1 MNDNHGLTA
10 SNLLGSLPQVLR
22 DDESM
27 VALAKSVA
35 AVLEKRKDEIRTIA
49 IYPRIDELP
58 EDLLDILAKD
68 FKVDWWDKGY
78 SLETK
83 REILKT
89 SWHTHRILGTKD
101 AVTTA
106 LRALYDQ
113 FDVKEWWEY
122 GGEPGFF
129 KVETQSFQLI
139 CELDK
144 FVATLSAVKRLTAHL
159 EKVNVKAAMY
169 QTVGVGVAA
178 QFELVNT
185 YVMKSFNLNELLNWL
200 VDEGGN
206 ILTNEFGDILTV

>member
-1 MNDNHGLTA
+1 MNKNHGLTA
-10 SNLLGSLPQVLR
+10 SNLLASLPQVLQ

-27 VALAKSVA
+27 AALAKSVA

-49 IYPRIDELP
+49 IYPRIEELP

-68 FKVDWWDKGY
+68 FKVDWWDKDY

-89 SWHTHRILGTKD
+89 SWQTHRILGTKE

-113 FDVKEWWEY
+113 FEVKEWWEY
-122 GGEPGFF
+122 GGEPGYF
-129 KVETQSFQLI
+129 KVETRSFQLI

-159 EKVNVKAAMY
+159 EKVNVMADVY
-169 QTVGVGVAA
+169 QAVGVGVAEKFA
-178 QFELVNT
+178 FVNS
-185 YVMKSFNLNELLNWL
+185 YIMKEFDLNELLSWL
-200 VDEGGN
+200 VDEQGN
-206 ILTNEFGDILTV
+206 ILIDELGNILIE

>member
-1 MNDNHGLTA
+1 MNKNHGLTA
-10 SNLLGSLPQVLR
+10 SNLLASLPQVLQ
-22 DDESM
+22 DDEGM
-27 VALAKSVA
+27 AALAKSVA
-35 AVLEKRKDEIRTIA
+35 AVLEKRKGEIRTIA

-89 SWHTHRILGTKD
+89 SWHTHRILGTKE

-113 FDVKEWWEY
+113 FEVKEWWEY

-129 KVETQSFQLI
+129 KVETRSFQLI

-159 EKVNVKAAMY
+159 EKVNVLADVY
-169 QTVGVGVAA
+169 QTVGVGVAE
-178 QFELVNT
+178 QFAFVNS
-185 YVMKSFNLNELLNWL
+185 YIMQEFDLNELLSWL
-200 VDEGGN
+200 VDEKGDILIDEFGN
-206 ILTNEFGDILTV
+206 ILIE

>member
-1 MNDNHGLTA
+1 MNNNHGLTA
-10 SNLLGSLPQVLR
+10 SNLLASLPQVLQ
-22 DDESM
+22 DDEGM
-27 VALAKSVA
+27 MALAKSVA
-35 AVLEKRKDEIRTIA
+35 AVLEKRKGEIRTIA
-49 IYPRIDELP
+49 IYPRIEELP

-89 SWHTHRILGTKD
+89 SWHTHRILGTKE

-113 FDVKEWWEY
+113 FEVKEWWEY

-129 KVETQSFQLI
+129 KVETRSFQLI

-159 EKVNVKAAMY
+159 EKVNVLADVY
-169 QTVGVGVAA
+169 HTVGVGVAE
-178 QFELVNT
+178 QFAFVNS
-185 YVMKSFNLNELLNWL
+185 YIMREFDLNELLSWL
-200 VDEGGN
+200 VDEKGDILIDELGN
-206 ILTNEFGDILTV
+206 ILIE

>member
-1 MNDNHGLTA
+1 MNKNHGLTA
-10 SNLLGSLPQVLR
+10 SNLLASLPQVLQ
-22 DDESM
+22 DDEGM
-27 VALAKSVA
+27 AALAKSVA
-35 AVLEKRKDEIRTIA
+35 AVLEKRNGEIRTIA

-89 SWHTHRILGTKD
+89 SWHTHRILGTKE

-113 FDVKEWWEY
+113 FEVKEWWEY

-129 KVETQSFQLI
+129 KVETRSFQLI

-159 EKVNVKAAMY
+159 EKVNVLADVY
-169 QTVGVGVAA
+169 QAVGIGVAEKFA
-178 QFELVNT
+178 FVNS
-185 YVMKSFNLNELLNWL
+185 YIMQEFDLNELLSWL
-200 VDEGGN
+200 VDEK
-206 ILTNEFGDILTV
+206 GDILIDEFDNILIE

>member
-129 KVETQSFQLI
+129 KVETRSFHLI

>member
-1 MNDNHGLTA
+1 MNKNHGLTA
-10 SNLLGSLPQVLR
+10 SNLLASLPQVLQ
-22 DDESM
+22 DDEGM
-27 VALAKSVA
+27 AALAKSVA
-35 AVLEKRKDEIRTIA
+35 AVLEKRKGEIRTIA

-89 SWHTHRILGTKD
+89 SWHTHRILGTKE

-113 FDVKEWWEY
+113 FEVKEWWEY

-129 KVETQSFQLI
+129 KVETRSFQLI

-159 EKVNVKAAMY
+159 EKVNVLADVY
-169 QTVGVGVAA
+169 QTVGVGVAE
-178 QFELVNT
+178 QFTFVNS
-185 YVMKSFNLNELLNWL
+185 YIMQEFDLNELLSWL
-200 VDEGGN
+200 VDEKGDILIDEFGN
-206 ILTNEFGDILTV
+206 ILIE